1 MCVWGGG
8 PLDPADALR
17 RATPHPCLCL
27 ASWKVCPAFE
37 DVLGADWQEV
47 GRDFLPEL
55 AGEGGRGI
63 RSCPPGTGMS
73 CPLSSGLV
81 FSRPGSWEEL
91 LLVSLCPCPP
101 LLAHLPTPSPRR
113 YPGLWEEACDA
124 VSAQWLL
131 HGGHREHVRWLCP
144 GGLWQ
149 RHCSHAQL
157 PAWGAR

>member
-1 MCVWGGG
+1 MCGRGGGG
-8 PLDPADALR
+8 PLDPDALR
-17 RATPHPCLCL
+17 RATPTPAPVRVPGRSCLH
-27 ASWKVCPAFE
+27 WKKCC
-37 DVLGADWQEV
+37 GADWQEV
-47 GRDFLPEL
+47 GRDLLPEL

-63 RSCPPGTGMS
+63 RSCPPGMGMA

-101 LLAHLPTPSPRR
+101 LPAHLPTPSPRR
-113 YPGLWEEACDA
+113 YPGLGEEACDA
-124 VSAQWLL
+124 VSAQRLL

-144 GGLWQ
+144 GRLWQ